1 MSTFKDFKKENNI
14 QLANKDNLYS
24 YIDKSGQ
31 EWLVNRIVCSLFQE
45 NTDFGLPTR
54 INHLCEFTATN
65 GAGIVD
71 RPIKGNRD
79 DLQFI
84 ATFKEGIELLRGNY
98 EYPN

>member
-1 MSTFKDFKKENNI
+1 MSYFKDFIRDNNI
-14 QLANKDNLYS
+14 EIADKGGLYS
-24 YIDKSGQ
+24 YIDMNGQ

-65 GAGIVD
+65 GAGLVD

-84 ATFKEGIELLRGNY
+84 ATFKEGIELLKCST
-98 EYPN
+98 

>member
-1 MSTFKDFKKENNI
+1 MRSFKNFIGDNNI
-14 QLANKDNLYS
+14 KISDKGGLYS
-24 YIDKSGQ
+24 YIDQSGQ

-65 GAGIVD
+65 GAGFVD

-84 ATFKEGIELLRGNY
+84 ATFKEGIELLKCSA
-98 EYPN
+98 